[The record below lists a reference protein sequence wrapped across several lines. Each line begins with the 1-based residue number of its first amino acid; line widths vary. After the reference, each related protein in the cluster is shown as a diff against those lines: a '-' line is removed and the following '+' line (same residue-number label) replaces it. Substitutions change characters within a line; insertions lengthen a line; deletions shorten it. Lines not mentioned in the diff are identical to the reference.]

1 MKKWGGAKDPQPP
14 PPLRRPCDGEGDIM
28 INISWSLYCHFFIQQ
43 EGERVIQSKM
53 PPPPKKKAV
62 SAPQLVCH
70 YFRTIAWQA
79 ARHDQAA
86 DVGANTTE
94 FF

>member
-1 MKKWGGAKDPQPP
+1 
-14 PPLRRPCDGEGDIM
+14 M
-28 INISWSLYCHFFIQQ
+28 INISWSLCCHFFIQQ

-53 PPPPKKKAV
+53 PLTPSPQKLA
-62 SAPQLVCH
+62 SAPQPVCH